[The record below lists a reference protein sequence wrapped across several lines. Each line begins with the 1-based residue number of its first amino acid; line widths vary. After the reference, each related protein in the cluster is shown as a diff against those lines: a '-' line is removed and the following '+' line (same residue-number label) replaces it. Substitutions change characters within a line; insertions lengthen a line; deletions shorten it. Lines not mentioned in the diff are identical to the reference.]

1 MHTLLQILGVLYFII
16 DNRNQITGLLR
27 GKKTKNKKQKSS
39 ELRSSKLMKFMRFL
53 INLMMSFTGLAYIT
67 IKNEGPLIKI
77 SPIDIEPKRRSWAM
91 VQIYMTCGFVHQY
104 FLSRVHHK

>member
-1 MHTLLQILGVLYFII
+1 MHTLLQILSVLYFII

-27 GKKTKNKKQKSS
+27 GKIKQKTKIVRIEVIQV
-39 ELRSSKLMKFMRFL
+39 MKFMRCL
-53 INLMMSFTGLAYIT
+53 INLMISFTGLAYIT

-91 VQIYMTCGFVHQY
+91 VQIYMTVWICSSILFK
-104 FLSRVHHK
+104 SSSS